1 VNTTFFLK
9 IIVNGMMYRVIGKQ
23 NQLRIVKNAVLF
35 LSTLCATTG
44 IVGQITPR
52 IEPPSWWTG
61 MQQSEVQLMLYG
73 AEFGQC
79 KATIEYPGIQ
89 ILSQACPQNINY
101 LFVDIR
107 IAPNAQ
113 PGTFPIT
120 LKSAKG
126 QPQEYQFTLQ
136 ARANNSSTR
145 KGYDSSDVIYLITPD
160 RFANGDIT
168 NDAPASMKEGIN
180 RSNKDGRHG
189 GDIEGIR
196 QQLNYLQ
203 NLGVT
208 ALWLNPVLENDMP
221 KYSYHGYA
229 TTDFYNVD
237 PRMGNNESFRQLT
250 QEANDMGMVMIMDM
264 IHNHCGLHHWWM
276 NDLPADDWINYHNQS
291 YTETNHQK
299 TIHPDPYAAPHDLA
313 VLEEGWFVPTMP
325 DLNVT
330 NPYLANYLI
339 NNSLWW
345 IEYAGLAGIRMDT
358 YLYPESGYMTK
369 WCKRVLEEYPNFN
382 ITGEVWFDQPD
393 IVSYWQKGK
402 INPDGYVSHLPG
414 LFDFPLHSAMVK
426 ALTAEEGWGTGWIQL
441 YEMLAKDF
449 QYPDPNNLMTFVDN
463 HDMSRIYAQ
472 LDHDVSKVKMAL
484 AFVMTM
490 RGIPQLYYGTEILM
504 DSPKTRDDGHV
515 RADFPGG
522 WVGDTNNAF
531 TGLGLTQDQLAM
543 QSYVQHL
550 LHWRKTASV
559 VHEGNTQHYM
569 PKDGVY
575 VIFRYTDAE
584 TLMVILNKNT
594 KPVSL
599 PTSRFA
605 DRIKS
610 ATRAVDIIT
619 KQAVPIGD
627 SIQLS
632 APGPTI
638 LRLE

>member
-1 VNTTFFLK
+1 
-9 IIVNGMMYRVIGKQ
+9 MYRVFGKY
-23 NQLRIVKNAVLF
+23 NLWVRKNALLF
-35 LSTLCATTG
+35 LSILCTTND

-52 IEPPSWWTG
+52 IEPPNWWIG
-61 MQQSEVQLMLYG
+61 MQQKELQLMLYG
-73 AEFGQC
+73 NDIG
-79 KATIEYPGIQ
+79 THIPVINYPGIT
-89 ILSQACPQNINY
+89 IISTICPQNTNY

-107 IAPNAQ
+107 IEPNTKA
-113 PGTFPIT
+113 GTFPIVLT
-120 LKSAKG
+120 SSTGAH
-126 QPQEYQFTLQ
+126 QEYQFSLFNRTNNAA
-136 ARANNSSTR
+136 ARQ
-145 KGYDSSDVIYLITPD
+145 GYNSSDVIYLITPD

-168 NDAPASMKEGIN
+168 NDAPATMQEGIN

-196 QQLNYLQ
+196 QHLDYIDK
-203 NLGVT
+203 LGIT

-229 TTDFYNVD
+229 ITDFYKVD
-237 PRMGNNESFRQLT
+237 ARMGTNESFKQLSN
-250 QEANDMGMVMIMDM
+250 EASQRGMVMIMDM

-276 NDLPADDWINYHNQS
+276 NDLPTNDWINYNNQA

-299 TIHPDPYAAPHDLA
+299 TIHPDPYASPGDLG
-313 VLEEGWFVPTMP
+313 VLENGWFVPTMP

-358 YLYPESGYMTK
+358 YLYPESGHMTS
-369 WCKRVLEEYPNFN
+369 WCKRVMEEYPNLN

-393 IVSYWQKGK
+393 VVSYWQKGK
-402 INPDGYVSHLPG
+402 TNSDGYVSHLPS

-426 ALTAEEGWGTGWIQL
+426 SLTADEGWGTGWIQL

-472 LDHDVSKVKMAL
+472 LDHDINKVKMAL

-515 RADFPGG
+515 RSDLPGG
-522 WVGDTNNAF
+522 WKGDSINAF
-531 TGLGLTQDQLAM
+531 TGAGLTPAQIDM
-543 QSYVQHL
+543 QEYVKDL
-550 LHWRKTASV
+550 LNWRQTAGV
-559 VHEGNTQHYM
+559 VHEGKTQHYI

-575 VIFRYTDAE
+575 VIFRYTETE
-584 TLMVILNKNT
+584 TLMVILNKNE

-599 PTSRFA
+599 PVSRFA

-610 ATRAVDIIT
+610 ATRAVDVIAN
-619 KQAVPIGD
+619 QSFPLGD
-627 SIQLS
+627 SIQL
-632 APGPTI
+632 AGPGPTI